1 MSLKNVRKTL
11 VRGIQGS
18 VIGVFLIHTLGV
30 IMMLMNG
37 ETATFT
43 SDFLIKQYTSAAIVG
58 FAFGALN
65 MLFQSSKLNILSATI
80 IHFIGVAIVYFPCA
94 FMAGWFVNDINT
106 IISTFIIFIIAY
118 FIIWL
123 VCYIQMKIYIKNINL
138 KLSSR
143 RK

>member
-1 MSLKNVRKTL
+1 MSLKNLKEML

-30 IMMLMNG
+30 IMMVMEG

-43 SDFLIKQYTSAAIVG
+43 SNFLIAQYIAASIVG
-58 FAFGALN
+58 FTFGALN
-65 MLFQSSKLNILSATI
+65 MLFQSNRLSMLSATI

-94 FMAGWFVNDINT
+94 LMAGWFVPDVNVV
-106 IISTFIIFIIAY
+106 ISTLLIFMISY
-118 FIIWL
+118 FLIWI

-138 KLSSR
+138 KLDGR